1 MNFMKILDSFNP
13 LSTFLSNKDEIT
25 LENYKYNEN
34 IQESEFD
41 KSHLQKMRSLMY
53 YNISASMRF
62 IHVCQLCKK
71 IYREDDENVKKCQE
85 NKGKL
90 DNNSSEDETDCE
102 TDIETD
108 SESEKY
114 TLDEIKGYS
123 PKDSYKI
130 GNSVIQYQCD
140 GFTLLCSDCYNSINL
155 KILDFLYL
163 EGRRVYL
170 DWDSNLNQILVQ
182 RSNGD
187 IETNWFLDKKSPLK
201 ICEKYENE
209 KTYLVLYAYCYNKTD
224 LEKKDVSKWV
234 SLDNLIELNPTL
246 KLKVN
251 EPTQSYLNEYKF
263 SREIIEAIFNHYL
276 QFKNIVE
283 DEKYKKI

>member
-1 MNFMKILDSFNP
+1 
-13 LSTFLSNKDEIT
+13 
-25 LENYKYNEN
+25 
-34 IQESEFD
+34 
-41 KSHLQKMRSLMY
+41 
-53 YNISASMRF
+53 
-62 IHVCQLCKK
+62 
-71 IYREDDENVKKCQE
+71 
-85 NKGKL
+85 
-90 DNNSSEDETDCE
+90 
-102 TDIETD
+102 
-108 SESEKY
+108 
-114 TLDEIKGYS
+114 
-123 PKDSYKI
+123 
-130 GNSVIQYQCD
+130 QCD

-201 ICEKYENE
+201 ICEKYDNE
-209 KTYLVLYAYCYNKTD
+209 KSYLVLYAYCYNKTD